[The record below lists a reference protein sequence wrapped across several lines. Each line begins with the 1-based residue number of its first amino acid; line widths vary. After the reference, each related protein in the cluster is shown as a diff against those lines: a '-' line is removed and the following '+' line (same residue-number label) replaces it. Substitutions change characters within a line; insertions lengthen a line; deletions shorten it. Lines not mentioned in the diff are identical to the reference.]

1 MATIYDVVKHRHIE
15 SVDSEQTVLQAVQL
29 MVKHNIGAVPIMRE
43 GELAGIFTERDL
55 MKRVVAYEKDPATT
69 PVSEVM
75 TPNPLTVD
83 INEPIENCMVMMK
96 EHQFRHLP
104 LCDGKKLVGMVS
116 LRDMLLRDLTE
127 KDHEVRLMR
136 AYIQAVPTDI

>member
-15 SVDSEQTVLQAVQL
+15 SVETGQTVLEAVRL
-29 MVKHNIGAVPIMRE
+29 MVKHNIGAVPVLRD

-55 MKRVVAYEKDPATT
+55 MKRVVAYQKDPART

-83 INEPIENCMVMMK
+83 IHESIENCMVMMK

-127 KDHEVRLMR
+127 KDQEVRLMR
-136 AYIQAVPTDI
+136 AYIQAVPTDM

>member
-15 SVDSEQTVLQAVQL
+15 SVETGQTVLEAVRL
-29 MVKHNIGAVPIMRE
+29 MVKHNIGAVPVLRD

-55 MKRVVAYEKDPATT
+55 MKRVVAQRRDPATT
-69 PVSEVM
+69 SVSEVM
-75 TPNPLTVD
+75 TPNPLIVD
-83 INEPIENCMVMMK
+83 IHESIENCMVMMK

-136 AYIQAVPTDI
+136 AYIHSVPTEL